1 MNVLIWAAGENA
13 INIKN
18 CFRDDVYV
26 SAYVENDPL
35 RWNTVFDDH
44 NIISADH
51 IEEYAYN
58 YIIIST
64 PNYPDI
70 VEQIV
75 AMGIDRE
82 KIIIP
87 FDINQNERQLL
98 RKIFHLGELFG
109 YINSQRML
117 NMNYAINNLKYE
129 IVDDIEKN
137 NLKRPIIKTVQET
150 LELLKKGYSMSR
162 YGDGELD
169 MILGRKFSTFQKP
182 DKRLIERLKE
192 ILVSNLDS
200 HIVCLTDFYG
210 SFEGMNDEFKNWFRR
225 HLYNNGREL
234 DYGILDL
241 NKVYYNAYISRPY
254 YSYKRKDKACDTFDG
269 LKGIWK
275 NHDLTIIEG
284 YKTRFGVNNDLIS
297 GARSVERIICPAVNA
312 FDKYDEILDKASSID
327 KNRIILIALG
337 QTATV
342 LAYDLAIKGYQA
354 LDIGHL
360 DIEYEWFLRKAEKK
374 ISIPGKY
381 VNEVP
386 TGRSVDE
393 EITDSQYNSQIVE
406 KIL

>member
-13 INIKN
+13 LNIKN

-26 SAYVENDPL
+26 TAYIENDPL
-35 RWNTVFDDH
+35 RWNTIFDGH
-44 NIISADH
+44 NIVSANQ
-51 IEEYAYN
+51 IKECTYN

-64 PNYPDI
+64 PNYHDI

-87 FDINQNERQLL
+87 FDINQNERKLM
-98 RKIFHLGELFG
+98 RKIFHLGELLS

-117 NMNYAINNLKYE
+117 SMNYIINNLKYE

-137 NLKRPIIKTVQET
+137 NLKRPTIKSVKET
-150 LELLKKGYSMSR
+150 LEMLKKGYSMSR
-162 YGDGELD
+162 YGDGELN
-169 MILGRKFSTFQKP
+169 MILGRNFSTFQEP
-182 DKRLIERLKE
+182 DMRLIERLKE
-192 ILVSNLDS
+192 ILVSNLDN

-234 DYGILDL
+234 DYEILDL
-241 NKVYYNAYISRPY
+241 NKVYYNTYITRPY
-254 YSYKRKDKACDTFDG
+254 YDYKRKDKAFETFNG
-269 LKGIWK
+269 LKEIWK
-275 NHDLTIIEG
+275 KRDLTIIEG
-284 YKTRFGVNNDLIS
+284 YKTRFGVNNDLLS
-297 GARSVERIICPAVNA
+297 GAKSVERILCPAINA
-312 FDKYDEILDKASSID
+312 FEKYDEILVKANSID
-327 KNRIILIALG
+327 KSRIVLISLG
-337 QTATV
+337 QSATV
-342 LAYDLAIKGYQA
+342 LAYDLARNGYQA

-360 DIEYEWFLRKAEKK
+360 DIEYEWFLRRTDKK

-386 TGRSVDE
+386 LGRVVDE
-393 EITDSQYNSQIVE
+393 EIADLQYNSQITE
-406 KIL
+406 KIF